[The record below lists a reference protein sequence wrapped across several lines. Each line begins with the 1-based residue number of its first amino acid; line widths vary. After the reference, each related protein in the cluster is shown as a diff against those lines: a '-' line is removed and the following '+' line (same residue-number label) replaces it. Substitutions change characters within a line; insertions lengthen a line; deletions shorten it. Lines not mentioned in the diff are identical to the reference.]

1 MILFDNIYY
10 LLYNYFMRTN
20 SGKYG
25 YKATAS
31 AVAGFYFYFCICIF
45 YCLTMI
51 LYCMFLIDDN
61 MSVNL
66 NQHITFL
73 VNDNTFIILGVIIN
87 ICIDVRYYAF
97 KNINKIN
104 EKINDMDR
112 NKRERLNVLTVSYM
126 VASPVLL
133 FFLANY
139 VKDLCR

>member
-31 AVAGFYFYFCICIF
+31 VVSGFYFYFCICIF

-51 LYCMFLIDDN
+51 LYYMFLIDDN
-61 MSVNL
+61 VSDNL

-73 VNDNTFIILGVIIN
+73 INDNTFVILSVIIN
-87 ICIDVRYYAF
+87 ICIQVRYYAF
-97 KNINKIN
+97 KNIKEIN
-104 EKINDMDR
+104 EKISDMDM
-112 NKRERLNVLTVSYM
+112 NKRERLNILTVSYM
-126 VASPVLL
+126 VASPFLL

>member
-1 MILFDNIYY
+1 
-10 LLYNYFMRTN
+10 MRTN

-31 AVAGFYFYFCICIF
+31 VVAGFYFYFCICIF

-51 LYCMFLIDDN
+51 LYYMFHIDDN
-61 MSVNL
+61 LIVNL

-73 VNDNTFIILGVIIN
+73 INENTFIILGVIIN
-87 ICIDVRYYAF
+87 IFINVRYYAF

-104 EKINDMDR
+104 EKLSDMDM
-112 NKRERLNVLTVSYM
+112 NKRERINVLTVSYM
-126 VASPVLL
+126 VASPFLL

-139 VKDLCR
+139 VRDLYR

>member
-1 MILFDNIYY
+1 
-10 LLYNYFMRTN
+10 MRTN

-31 AVAGFYFYFCICIF
+31 TIAGFYFYFCICIF

-51 LYCMFLIDDN
+51 LYYMFHIDDN
-61 MSVNL
+61 LIVNL

-73 VNDNTFIILGVIIN
+73 INENTFIILGVIIN
-87 ICIDVRYYAF
+87 IFINVRYYAF

-104 EKINDMDR
+104 EKLSDMDM
-112 NKRERLNVLTVSYM
+112 NKRERINVLTVSYM
-126 VASPVLL
+126 VASPFLL

-139 VKDLCR
+139 VRDLYR

>member
-1 MILFDNIYY
+1 
-10 LLYNYFMRTN
+10 MRTN

-31 AVAGFYFYFCICIF
+31 VVSGFYFYFCICIF

-51 LYCMFLIDDN
+51 LYYMFLIDDN
-61 MSVNL
+61 VSDNL

-73 VNDNTFIILGVIIN
+73 INDNTFVILSVIIN
-87 ICIDVRYYAF
+87 ICIQVRYYAF

-104 EKINDMDR
+104 KMISDMDR
-112 NKRERLNVLTVSYM
+112 NKRERINVLSVSYM

>member
-1 MILFDNIYY
+1 
-10 LLYNYFMRTN
+10 MRTN